1 MSELMYQRS
10 ADKSVSQ
17 AVRDLGEALNR
28 HQFGVLWDLDI
39 NAKLEE
45 KGIAPEPPF
54 RILEVCSAPRAKE
67 ALSTNQAVG
76 YFLPC
81 KVLVYQDRQSGQT
94 TIGYARPAALMGL
107 LADPRLESL
116 AAEVDELLRAAV
128 DEAAR

>member
-1 MSELMYQRS
+1 MSELMYEIT
-10 ADKSVSQ
+10 ADKSLSR
-17 AVRDLGEALNR
+17 AVEDLGAALQR

-45 KGIAPEPPF
+45 KGLRPEPPF

-67 ALSTNQAVG
+67 ALATNQAVG

-81 KVLVYQDRQSGQT
+81 KVLVYQDSQSGKT

-107 LADPRLESL
+107 LQDARLDSL
-116 AAEVDELLRAAV
+116 AAEVDGLLRAAV